1 MKPAC
6 LQMYMK
12 LTSNINKNQKPCLTD
27 LFNSFIACLSWRI
40 LKHRPNRIFD
50 CHLTRISE
58 PFQNANTNIYIIN

>member
-12 LTSNINKNQKPCLTD
+12 LTSNINKNQIQI